1 MNATEL
7 KSDLHKL
14 IDKISDL
21 NLSQAIKVILLRESE
36 NDEDRALRSS
46 NDLIKELEA
55 SIEEANQNKTISH
68 NEALR
73 QIKKRYSLN

>member
-68 NEALR
+68 DEALR